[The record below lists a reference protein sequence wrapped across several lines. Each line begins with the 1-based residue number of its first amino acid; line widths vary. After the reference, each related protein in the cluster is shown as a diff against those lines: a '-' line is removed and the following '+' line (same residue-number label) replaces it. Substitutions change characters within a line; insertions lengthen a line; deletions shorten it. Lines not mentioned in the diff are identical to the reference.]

1 MRSITLSQLAFYTSR
16 ENAGIL
22 DLRDF
27 RRVVLEIARAVALGF
42 RYLSQLRSFALADDV
57 TGLYNR
63 RGFLVLGLQNLKIA
77 CKDTDTAEVYRYL
90 AR

>member
-1 MRSITLSQLAFYTSR
+1 LSQLAFYTPR

-22 DLRDF
+22 ELRDF
-27 RRVVLEIARAVALGF
+27 RGVVLEIARAVTLRF

-77 CKDTDTAEVYRYL
+77 CKDTDTAEVYR
-90 AR
+90 